1 MFESIAITVVTVPAV
16 LELKAVRRAPARTPP
31 PRRRRRPDYM
41 TRVAETPCRIVVLG
55 RAAAARTA
63 RVINPPE
70 KNLLG
75 YGGADARPVELLPRR
90 QDNA

>member
-16 LELKAVRRAPARTPP
+16 LELKAVRRAPAQTPP
-31 PRRRRRPDYM
+31 PMRRRRPDYM
-41 TRVAETPCRIVVLG
+41 TRVAETSCHIVVLG

-75 YGGADARPVELLPRR
+75 YGGADARPVELL
-90 QDNA
+90 